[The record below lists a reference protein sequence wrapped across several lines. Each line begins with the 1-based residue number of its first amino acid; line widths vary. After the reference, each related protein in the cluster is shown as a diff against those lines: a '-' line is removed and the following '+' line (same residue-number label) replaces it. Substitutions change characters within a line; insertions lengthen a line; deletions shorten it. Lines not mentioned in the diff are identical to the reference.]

1 MTCWDKK
8 TKQRPATAHCYGL
21 IQIFSFPNYFHST
34 QTTIQWK
41 RLKTKKYMV
50 EIYLHFCCL
59 LVKQNW
65 WQGWIGRALMPTA
78 SLTSWCRCLPTMW
91 ILGFHHSPGC
101 ITWELLNAAKGCHR
115 KIYITWGFAKKSATK
130 SGNQFLLPV
139 ERSSLFEHQRWTGSH
154 SWRSELGRY
163 DATQA
168 VLLWRFPFLLRP
180 PLPRPTPSSSANQ
193 ADLWES
199 RLLLLSRIL
208 LLSATFRVPHVEL
221 WYRPCAHI
229 QSHR

>member
-1 MTCWDKK
+1 MSCWDKK

-41 RLKTKKYMV
+41 HPTTKKYML

-59 LVKQNW
+59 WVKQNW

-78 SLTSWCRCLPTMW
+78 SSTSCSRYLPTLW
-91 ILGFHHSPGC
+91 ILGFHHSPDC
-101 ITWELLNAAKGCHR
+101 ITWELLNAARRCHW
-115 KIYITWGFAKKSATK
+115 KIYITWVFAKKSAATK
-130 SGNQFLLPV
+130 SGRRAERNQFLLPV
-139 ERSSLFEHQRWTGSH
+139 ERSSPFEHQRWTGSH

-168 VLLWRFPFLLRP
+168 VCCCDGS
-180 PLPRPTPSSSANQ
+180 PSS
-193 ADLWES
+193 LG
-199 RLLLLSRIL
+199 
-208 LLSATFRVPHVEL
+208 
-221 WYRPCAHI
+221 RP
-229 QSHR
+229 